1 MIKLHDIH
9 KIYLQG
15 KIGFHALKNINLYF
29 EKGEFVSIFGPSGCG
44 KTTLLNIIGG
54 LDQPTSGDMV
64 INDRLTT
71 DFVEKE
77 WDYFRNHSIGF
88 VFQQYNL
95 IEHLPIVENVAL
107 AVKLSGIKHQEA
119 SEKARELLIRV
130 GLEDHLHKLPGELSG
145 GERQRVAI
153 ARALINDP
161 DIILADEPTGALD
174 KHTGTEIMDLIQS
187 IAKDKLVIMVT
198 HNKKLADAYSTR
210 IIELKDGRVISD
222 TKPEDKRVKIVK
234 EKTKLRKKL
243 RFKEALRLSFYNIR
257 GKWVRTLLVSFGL
270 SIGIVGLILIDAFFN
285 TLRDGLKQQTAVV
298 SNNPDI
304 YVYAEQTDPLDIP
317 ALMDEIENYE
327 YFKEVLFAPMQ
338 PQIILENHTDG
349 TTLTSPIYNV
359 AIEQPTSSD
368 ITQTFIDLVGDSRF
382 PENDNEM
389 LISLDVAEQL
399 VSSNVRLTEDE
410 IWDIVKGTEYVIYN
424 EFEYLPSYDSLINGY
439 TEGTCLITESWD
451 GDILSP
457 PPSYDALVLGPF
469 ADNIASLQDYR
480 SSSIVVSDTED
491 IFCVDYDAMMW
502 YMDTNSPVEPGM
514 IVEVVGIH
522 DNALFPEFIY
532 SDNLMDSI
540 VIQPRTL
547 NLEDEFEDYYQNR
560 IRFRGFLT
568 EDAVEDKATVI
579 LTLEGDN
586 FITEENFNTG
596 LDFFQGVVD
605 LFMYILQFIF
615 SSIIF
620 IAIITGALMLLLILL
635 ISIIE
640 RKREIGLI
648 RALGGTKNDIRIIYT
663 GETTII
669 GLIAG
674 ILSVFL
680 SLLLVWI
687 LNIVLY
693 NNYNDLIIEYLPFI
707 NAEKLLTINATKLIL
722 AILGSIVI
730 AIISGLIPAAR
741 AAKKK
746 PIEALRNE

>member
-1 MIKLHDIH
+1 MIKLHEIH

-107 AVKLSGIKHQEA
+107 AVKLAGTKHKNA
-119 SEKARELLIRV
+119 SERAKELLIQV

-174 KHTGTEIMDLIQS
+174 HKTGTEIMDLIQS

-198 HNKKLADAYSTR
+198 HNRKLADKYSTR
-210 IIELKDGRVISD
+210 IIELKDGRVVSD
-222 TKPEDKRVKIVK
+222 TRPEDKRVRILKQ
-234 EKTKLRKKL
+234 KTKVRKKL
-243 RFKEALRLSFYNIR
+243 RFKEALRLSYYNIK

-285 TLRDGLKQQTAVV
+285 TVRDGLEQQTAVV

-304 YVYAEQTDPLDIP
+304 YIYAEQTNPLDIP
-317 ALMDEIENYE
+317 AIMNEIEDYE
-327 YFKEVLFAPMQ
+327 YFKELLYAPTQ
-338 PQIILENHTDG
+338 PQIIMGNHTNG
-349 TTLTSPIYNV
+349 TALNNPIYNV
-359 AIEQPTSSD
+359 AIEQPRADD
-368 ITQTFIDLVGDSRF
+368 ITQTFIDFVGDSRF

-389 LISLDVAEQL
+389 LISLDIAEQL

-410 IWDIVKGTEYVIYN
+410 IWDIIKGTEYVIYN
-424 EFEYLPSYDSLINGY
+424 EFEYIPAYY
-439 TEGTCLITESWD
+439 TLLEAYEEGNCIITETWD
-451 GDILSP
+451 GDINTP
-457 PPSYDALVLGPF
+457 PDSYDAGLLGPF
-469 ADNIASLQDYR
+469 ADNIASLSPYR
-480 SSSIVVSDTED
+480 SSAIVASETED
-491 IFCVDYDAMMW
+491 IFCTDYDALEW
-502 YMDTNSPVEPGM
+502 YLDTNTPVGSGV

-532 SDNLMDSI
+532 SDNLMENLT
-540 VIQPRTL
+540 IQPTSL
-547 NLEDEFEDYYQNR
+547 NIDDGFENYYQTR

-568 EDAVEDKATVI
+568 EDAVDDKATVI
-579 LTLEGDN
+579 LTLEEDN

-596 LDFFQGVVD
+596 IDFFQGVVD
-605 LFMYILQFIF
+605 LFVYILQFIF

-674 ILSVFL
+674 VLSVFL

-693 NNYNDLIIEYLPFI
+693 NNYNELILEYLPFI
-707 NAEKLLTINATKLIL
+707 NAEKLLTINVTKLLL
-722 AILGSIVI
+722 AILGSIII

>member
-29 EKGEFVSIFGPSGCG
+29 EKGEFISIFGPSGCG

-71 DFVEKE
+71 DFLEKE

-95 IEHLPIVENVAL
+95 IEHLPIIENVAL
-107 AVKLSGIKHQEA
+107 AVKLSGIKHSDA
-119 SEKARELLIRV
+119 SERARSLLIQV
-130 GLEDHLHKLPGELSG
+130 GLENHLHKLPGELSG

-174 KHTGTEIMDLIQS
+174 IKTGTEIMDLIQS

-210 IIELKDGRVISD
+210 IIELKDGRVVSD
-222 TKPEDKRVKIVK
+222 TRPEDKRVKIVK
-234 EKTKLRKKL
+234 QKTKIRKKL
-243 RFKEALRLSFYNIR
+243 RFKEALRLSYYNIR

-285 TLRDGLKQQTAVV
+285 TLRDGLEQQTAVV

-304 YVYAEQTDPLDIP
+304 YVHAEQVDPLDIP
-317 ALMDEIENYE
+317 SILSDIEDYD
-327 YFKEVLFAPMQ
+327 YFKELLFTPTQ
-338 PQIILENHTDG
+338 PQIIVENHTDG
-349 TTLTSPIYNV
+349 TTLNSPIFNY
-359 AIEQPTSSD
+359 AIEQPKTD
-368 ITQTFIDLVGDSRF
+368 EITQTFVDVIGDSRF
-382 PENDNEM
+382 PINDNEM
-389 LISLDVAEQL
+389 LISLDIAERL
-399 VSSNVRLTEDE
+399 VSSNVRLTEEE
-410 IWDIVKGTEYVIYN
+410 IWDILKGTEYLIYN
-424 EFEYLPSYDSLINGY
+424 EFEYRPAYSSMITGY
-439 TEGTCLITESWD
+439 EEGTCLITESWD

-457 PPSYDALVLGPF
+457 PSLYDETVLGPF
-469 ADNIASLQDYR
+469 ADNIAALQPYR
-480 SSSIVVSDTED
+480 SSSIAISDTED
-491 IFCVDYDAMMW
+491 IYCVDYDGMEW
-502 YMDTNSPVEPGM
+502 NLDINSPVEPGI

-532 SDNLMDSI
+532 SDNLIDAI
-540 VIQPRTL
+540 VVQSKTL
-547 NLEDEFEDYYQNR
+547 NPDEQYVDYFHNH

-568 EDAVEDKATVI
+568 EDAVEDKASVI

-586 FITEENFNTG
+586 YLTEENFNTG
-596 LDFFQGVVD
+596 VDFFQGVVD

-648 RALGGTKNDIRIIYT
+648 RALGGTRNDVRIIYT

-674 ILSVFL
+674 VMSVLL

-693 NNYNDLIIEYLPFI
+693 NNYNDLIIDYLPFI
-707 NAEKLLTINATKLIL
+707 NAEKLLTIDVTKLVF

-730 AIISGLIPAAR
+730 AIISGLVPAAR